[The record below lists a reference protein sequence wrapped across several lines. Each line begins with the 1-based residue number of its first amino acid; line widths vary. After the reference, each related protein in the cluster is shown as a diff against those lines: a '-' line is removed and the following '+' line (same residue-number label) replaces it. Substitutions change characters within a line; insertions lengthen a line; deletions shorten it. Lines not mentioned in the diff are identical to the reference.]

1 MVSALKTLALLCN
14 MKLYSN
20 AMFLVL
26 GQLDDLIDTLI
37 AVFFMFKLCSNLMF
51 EDINS
56 TFKKSLTVRTRCL

>member
-26 GQLDDLIDTLI
+26 GQLDDLIDTLV
-37 AVFFMFKLCSNLMF
+37 AVFYMFKLWSNLRF

-56 TFKKSLTVRTRCL
+56 TYK

>member
-26 GQLDDLIDTLI
+26 GQLDDLIDTLV
-37 AVFFMFKLCSNLMF
+37 AVFYMFKLGRNLRF

-56 TFKKSLTVRTRCL
+56 TYK